1 MLDVLCEMKVNL
13 KDSGFSDWFS
23 GHAAET
29 LQPGQNVARV
39 VAVDRNAY
47 LVRGEGQ
54 ETPAELSGRF
64 RFAIE
69 SGPDLPCVGDWVC
82 AQYASPELAIIHAVL
97 PRRSFLRRKR
107 PGKTV
112 DFQMIAANIDVAFV
126 VQSCHYDFNIRRLD
140 RYLVA
145 CNDGGI
151 EPVVILT
158 KTDLMTPDEVD
169 GQVLD
174 ITGSGIA
181 SQILPV
187 SNTTGKGLDR
197 FCALVEPGKTYCLI
211 GSSGVG
217 KSTLINRLMGRSEL
231 ETREVSVTGEGT
243 HTTTRRQLLSHDNG
257 AMLIDTP
264 GMREFG
270 LLGAS
275 DGLDESFSEIRD
287 LSLACRF
294 ADCTHTDQPGC
305 AVLEAV
311 ENDELSE
318 DRYQNYIKLKKE
330 TEYHDMSY
338 LEKRQKDKDFGRFIK
353 NYKKQRRRE
362 T

>member
-1 MLDVLCEMKVNL
+1 MNVEDL
-13 KDSGFSDWFS
+13 GFNDWFS
-23 GHAAET
+23 GHAAEI

-47 LVRGEGQ
+47 IVRSEGQ
-54 ETPAELSGRF
+54 ETPAELSGRL
-64 RFAIE
+64 RFGIE
-69 SGPDLPCVGDWVC
+69 SDLDLPCVGDWVC
-82 AQYASPELAIIHAVL
+82 VQYASPELAIIHAVL

-145 CNDGGI
+145 CKDGGI

-158 KTDLMTPDEVD
+158 KTDLMTPEEVD
-169 GQVLD
+169 GQVMD
-174 ITGSGIA
+174 IRGSGIG

-197 FCALVEPGKTYCLI
+197 FCALVESGKTYCLI

-217 KSTLINRLMGRSEL
+217 KSTLINRLMGSNEL
-231 ETREVSVTGEGT
+231 ETKEVSVTGEGT
-243 HTTTRRQLLSHDNG
+243 HTTSRRQLLLPDNG

-275 DGLDESFSEIRD
+275 DGLDESFSEIHD
-287 LSLACRF
+287 LSMACRF
-294 ADCTHTDQPGC
+294 ADCTHTDEPGC

-318 DRYQNYIKLKKE
+318 ERYQSYIKLKKE
-330 TEYHDMSY
+330 NEYHDMSY
-338 LEKRQKDKDFGRFIK
+338 VEKRKRDRDFGRFIK
-353 NYKKQRRRE
+353 TYKRQRKR
-362 T
+362 

>member
-1 MLDVLCEMKVNL
+1 L
-13 KDSGFSDWFS
+13 GFGDWFS
-23 GHAAET
+23 RHAAEII
-29 LQPGQNVARV
+29 QPGQNVARV
-39 VAVDRNAY
+39 VAVDRDAY
-47 LVRGEGQ
+47 LVRGEEQ

-64 RFAIE
+64 RFTME
-69 SGPDLPCVGDWVC
+69 SSLDLPCVGDWVC
-82 AQYASPELAIIHAVL
+82 AQHSSPELAIIHSVL

-107 PGKTV
+107 PGKIM

-126 VQSCHYDFNIRRLD
+126 VQSCHYDFNVRRLD

-145 CNDGGI
+145 CSDGGI

-169 GQVLD
+169 GQVMD
-174 ITGSGIA
+174 IRGSGIT
-181 SQILPV
+181 SQVLPV
-187 SNTTGKGLDR
+187 SNTTGSGLDR
-197 FCALVEPGKTYCLI
+197 FRTLLEAGQTYCFI

-217 KSTLINRLMGRSEL
+217 KSTLINRLMGQDRL
-231 ETREVSVTGEGT
+231 ETNVVSVTGEGT
-243 HTTTRRQLLSHDNG
+243 HTTSRRQLIVREGG

-275 DGLDESFSEIRD
+275 DGLDESFSEIHD
-287 LSLACRF
+287 LSFACRF
-294 ADCTHTDQPGC
+294 ADCTHTDEPGC

-318 DRYQNYIKLKKE
+318 DRYRSYIKLKKE

-338 LEKRQKDKDFGRFIK
+338 REKREKDKEFGRFIK
-353 NYKKQRRRE
+353 NFKKQRRRE